1 MLLAAFSSASV
12 PCQCSLWSYT
22 EAGSVLQ
29 VCHSVSEEKVLAP
42 PHVPHRVTEVIMV
55 SYQSKN
61 ITGSRKSK
69 ARRKLWYV
77 MKTTK

>member
-12 PCQCSLWSYT
+12 PRQCSLWSDT
-22 EAGSVLQ
+22 EAGSVPQ